1 VNIKLNTGLKRL
13 LGARNNPS
21 LLGSALV
28 SIHGALEDHFRARL
42 ANNRNLTASER
53 ITVADRQKTQWIQLL
68 DLLEQHENLTPD
80 ERRKILRFNSLRQS
94 FAHGDEFEGA
104 ADEVEAYAS
113 YVQSIVEGNSIP
125 QVSLTQESQNLQNLG
140 KVLCPCG
147 SKCRGTSSLN
157 GPPACYQSFSGD
169 SMPSRF
175 LRRELA
181 KEKGF
186 GGKMVVSI
194 AVGLIEAF
202 SEVIYEAYQ
211 CSVCGC
217 EVLFVHYRTS
227 DNWNV
232 TRAGDITSC

>member
-1 VNIKLNTGLKRL
+1 VNIKLKTGLKRL
-13 LGARNNPS
+13 SEARNNPS

-53 ITVADRQKTQWIQLL
+53 ITIADRQKTQWIQLL
-68 DLLEQHENLTPD
+68 DLLEQHQNLTPG
-80 ERRKILRFNSLRQS
+80 ERKKILRFNNLRQG
-94 FAHGDEFEGA
+94 FAHGDEFEGT
-104 ADEVEAYAS
+104 ADEVEEYAN
-113 YVQSIVEGNSIP
+113 YVQSVVEGNSIS
-125 QVSLTQESQNLQNLG
+125 QVALTPESPNLQYLG

-147 SKCRGTSSLN
+147 SKCRGASSFS
-157 GPPACYQSFSGD
+157 GPPACYQSYSGD

-186 GGKMVVSI
+186 GGKMVLSI

-217 EVLFVHYRTS
+217 EVLFVHYQTS
-227 DNWNV
+227 HGWNV
-232 TRAGDITSC
+232 TRVGDITSC